1 VAVRIAIAEDEAIIR
16 RDLRETLEGQGYT
29 IVGDVGRGDDAL
41 ALIKETRP
49 DVAILDVKMPGMD
62 GIDVAEALTE
72 DLVCAVVL
80 LTAFSERSLVERARD
95 AGVMAYL
102 VKPFQAGDL
111 VPSIELARAR
121 FDERMMVESELQRVS
136 DQRIKLERRLAARVL
151 LDRAK
156 SYLMETQGLSEPDAF
171 RLLQQRAMN
180 ERRPVGDVAREVLGE
195 LIDPPGDNG

>member
-1 VAVRIAIAEDEAIIR
+1 MAVRIAIAEDEAIIR

>member
-1 VAVRIAIAEDEAIIR
+1 MSVRIAIAEDEAIIR
-16 RDLRETLEGQGYT
+16 RDLRETLQGQGYT
-29 IVGDVGRGDDAL
+29 IVGDVGRGDEAL
-41 ALIKETRP
+41 ALIRETRP

-62 GIDVAEALTE
+62 GIDVAEALNE
-72 DLVCAVVL
+72 ELVCAVVL

-102 VKPFQAGDL
+102 VKPFQASDL

-121 FDERMMVESELQRVS
+121 FDERTMVESELQRVS
-136 DQRIKLERRLAARVL
+136 DQRVKLERRLAARVL

-156 SYLMETQGLSEPDAF
+156 AHLMETQGLSEPDAF

-195 LIDPPGDNG
+195 APEVQGDGE